1 MKIKNPA
8 ITMVEAPHRTA
19 VGAEH
24 MNYQILLF
32 GVFFSDVVWGVNGY
46 TASIPTSRLTNIDIK
61 DISFKKLENEIE
73 YYNISWDQL
82 AGRIV
87 EIAASAEPQEKAVSI
102 GLTVSSAEKCVMLC
116 GSHFANRWVW
126 RESRFPKL
134 LVPRPDGTI
143 LFLIESVTSAV
154 LDGELAT
161 VNALWEVALKNKNR
175 VSIADKTVYDAK
187 TGLVWKC
194 AVEGEFTHEEAMT
207 KFGNVSVGTAWRIP
221 SIIELES
228 LLKASPVVV
237 EELSQPYETFWS
249 STGQNGNAMIAK
261 MVEFGSECV
270 SSNSTNNTY
279 FVRLVR
285 DEFVVNT
292 IEPSQAKKRLLEVV
306 PTARLAAHVLSLSV
320 FGKGDLL
327 KNKASYLAYME
338 KCPEAQDA
346 LDQAESITY
355 TKSCA
360 GKHGGRVTEQR
371 TLLQD
376 LIDWSRDGLLLR
388 LYGQAAYQF
397 MYTTNLCA

>member
-8 ITMVEAPHRTA
+8 ITMVEAPHRMA

-24 MNYQILLF
+24 MAYQILLF
-32 GVFFSDVVWGVNGY
+32 GVFFSNVTWGVNGY
-46 TASIPTSRLTNIDIK
+46 STSIPKACCSTVEPKEISLIDL
-61 DISFKKLENEIE
+61 KKEID
-73 YYNISWDQL
+73 YYNIRWDHL

-87 EIAASAEPQEKAVSI
+87 EIAASAEPQDKAVSI
-102 GLTVSSAEKCVMLC
+102 GLTVSSAETCVMLC
-116 GSHFANRWVW
+116 GSHFANRWIW

-143 LFLIESVTSAV
+143 LFLIESMTPAQFE
-154 LDGELAT
+154 GELAT
-161 VNALWEVALKNKNR
+161 VNALWDVALKNKNR
-175 VSIADKTVYDAK
+175 VSISAKTVFDPQ
-187 TGLVWKC
+187 TGLLWKC
-194 AVEGEFTHEEAMT
+194 AVEGEFTHEEAMAQ
-207 KFGNVSVGTAWRIP
+207 FGNVSVGTAWRIP

-237 EELSQPYETFWS
+237 EELAQPYETFWS

-285 DEFVVNT
+285 DEFAVST
-292 IEPSQAKKRLLEVV
+292 IEPGQAKKRLLEVV

-320 FGKGDLL
+320 FGNGDLL
-327 KNKASYLAYME
+327 KDKASYLAYMQG
-338 KCPEAQDA
+338 CPEAQDA
-346 LDQAESITY
+346 LNRAQSITY

-376 LIDWSRDGLLLR
+376 LMDWSRDGLLLR

-397 MYTTNLCA
+397 MYTTNM